1 MNIRVKDSQLRI
13 AVVGGGIVG
22 TCCALCLQLDGNNVT
37 IIDQNGPGTGCSS
50 GNAGQIVTSY
60 CVPLGLPGIIKQVPR
75 MLRDPLGPLTI
86 RWQYLPYLMPW
97 LLRFVQSSSVE
108 RVERIADALYEL
120 NKDAVK
126 TFDPLI
132 KLAKAEH
139 LLVAKGRLDV
149 YQSGHE
155 FDKAQYKFN
164 LLRNRG
170 VRVELLNSKQ
180 ITELE
185 PELNEKCQYGA
196 FCPDVVHTT
205 NPLQL
210 TQLLAK
216 AFQENGGSILR
227 EKVNDF
233 QLKSTGVPSIKT
245 NISYHTVDKIVI
257 AAGAFSRPFAAKLGN
272 KVPLDTERGYH
283 VMLPHSGIHLNR
295 TIVHGDRYFGMTPM
309 QEGLRLAGTVELAS
323 VNASPNYARADNL
336 LTAAKGV
343 LPSLSDKG
351 ATQWMG
357 CRPSMPYSLPV
368 ISQSSVHESVFF
380 AFGHG
385 HLGLTAAATTG
396 KIITDLIA
404 ERPPHININPFKID
418 RF

>member
-1 MNIRVKDSQLRI
+1 MNIRLKDSQRRI

-22 TCCALCLQLDGNNVT
+22 TCCALYLQLDGHNVT
-37 IIDQNGPGTGCSS
+37 IIDQNSPGTGCSS

-60 CVPLGLPGIIKQVPR
+60 CVPVGLPGIIKQVPR
-75 MLRDPLGPLTI
+75 MLMDPLGPLTI
-86 RWQYLPYLMPW
+86 RWQYLPWLMPW
-97 LLRFVQSSSVE
+97 LLRFVLSSSVE

-132 KLAKAEH
+132 KLAGAEH
-139 LLVAKGRLDV
+139 LLEAKGRLDV
-149 YQSGHE
+149 YQSEHE
-155 FDKAQYKFN
+155 FAKAQYKFN
-164 LLRNRG
+164 LLRDRG
-170 VRVELLNSKQ
+170 VKVELINSKQ

-185 PELNEKCQYGA
+185 PALNEKCQYGA

-216 AFQENGGSILR
+216 AFVKSGGSILR

-233 QLKSTGVPSIKT
+233 QLESTGVPSIKT
-245 NISYHTVDKIVI
+245 DIDCHTFDETVI
-257 AAGAFSRPFAAKLGN
+257 ATGAFSRPFAAKLGN

-283 VMLPHSGIHLNR
+283 VMLPSPGIRLNR
-295 TIVHGDRYFGMTPM
+295 TIVHGDRYFGLTPM
-309 QEGLRLAGTVELAS
+309 QDGLRLAGTVELAS
-323 VNASPNYARADNL
+323 VNAPPNYARADNL
-336 LTAAKGV
+336 FNAAKGV

-351 ATQWMG
+351 AVQWMG
-357 CRPSMPYSLPV
+357 CRPSMPDSLPV
-368 ISQSSVHESVFF
+368 IGQSPIHESVFF

-385 HLGLTAAATTG
+385 HLGLTGAATTG
-396 KIITDLIA
+396 KIIADLIA
-404 ERPPHININPFKID
+404 GRPPHININPFRID

>member
-75 MLRDPLGPLTI
+75 MLMDPLGPLTI

-155 FDKAQYKFN
+155 FDKAQY
-164 LLRNRG
+164 
-170 VRVELLNSKQ
+170 
-180 ITELE
+180 
-185 PELNEKCQYGA
+185 
-196 FCPDVVHTT
+196 
-205 NPLQL
+205 
-210 TQLLAK
+210 
-216 AFQENGGSILR
+216 
-227 EKVNDF
+227 
-233 QLKSTGVPSIKT
+233 
-245 NISYHTVDKIVI
+245 
-257 AAGAFSRPFAAKLGN
+257 
-272 KVPLDTERGYH
+272 
-283 VMLPHSGIHLNR
+283 
-295 TIVHGDRYFGMTPM
+295 
-309 QEGLRLAGTVELAS
+309 
-323 VNASPNYARADNL
+323 
-336 LTAAKGV
+336 
-343 LPSLSDKG
+343 
-351 ATQWMG
+351 
-357 CRPSMPYSLPV
+357 
-368 ISQSSVHESVFF
+368 
-380 AFGHG
+380 
-385 HLGLTAAATTG
+385 
-396 KIITDLIA
+396 
-404 ERPPHININPFKID
+404 
-418 RF
+418 